1 MHVQTSPS
9 SLSSSPDIIP
19 REKLDF
25 DLNGDIPRYWFGG
38 DPFKTRLFDAL
49 STVFPEGERYFITCV
64 RDYRD
69 QVTDPKL
76 IQDIKDF
83 IRQEG
88 QHGKVHGDYNQR
100 LKAQGMQV
108 DDVEAFT
115 RNALFGVMRKRL
127 PRATTLAHTAALE
140 HLTAALADL
149 LLQAPH
155 HVADMDPRMRALYI
169 WHGMEE
175 VEHKAVAF
183 DVLQQV
189 AHAGYVR
196 RILPFLFVSF
206 AFPFSTFMILLGML
220 RRDGFTAWQ
229 CARIMGK
236 GMWWLYKPGGFLW
249 KFWRPYFSYFKP
261 GFHPWHK
268 AQDPSYSLWARIMQ
282 ETGDP
287 LLAGAAVIPDRRHP
301 QTQAA

>member
-1 MHVQTSPS
+1 MHDQTSPS

-287 LLAGAAVIPDRRHP
+287 LLAGAAVIPDHKPP
-301 QTQAA
+301 QTQTA